1 MKLAA
6 WRIDAALHARTW
18 ATGEG
23 ARLYGGRWNPRGVP
37 CIYAALDPATALL
50 EVAVHK
56 SFAALDATPHVV
68 TRLEIDARHVRA
80 LEASDLPDADW
91 LRPGIVG
98 PAQQAFGAALLA
110 AHVFVSLPSV
120 VVPEARNLIFDPAK
134 AAGRCRVVSQTP
146 LVLDPRLAK
155 SQR

>member
-1 MKLAA
+1 MKLTA
-6 WRIDAALHARTW
+6 WRIDAALHAKNW

-23 ARLYGGRWNPRGVP
+23 ARLYGGRWNPRGMR

-68 TRLEIDARHVRA
+68 TRLELDAKHVHA
-80 LEASDLPDADW
+80 LAAGDVPDAAW
-91 LRPGIVG
+91 LRPGIVA
-98 PAQQAFGAALLA
+98 PEQQAFGAALLA

-120 VVPEARNLIFDPAK
+120 VVAEARNLIFDPAK
-134 AAGRCRVVSQTP
+134 AAGRYRVVSQTP
-146 LVLDPRLAK
+146 LVLDPRLAN

>member
-6 WRIDAALHARTW
+6 WRIDAAVHATSW
-18 ATGEG
+18 TTGEG
-23 ARLYGGRWNPRGVP
+23 ARLYGGRWNPRGMR

-56 SFAALDATPHVV
+56 SFAALDASPHVV
-68 TRLEIDARHVRA
+68 TRLEIDAKHLHA
-80 LEASDLPDADW
+80 LEADDVPDAAW
-91 LRPGIVG
+91 LQPGIVG
-98 PAQQAFGAALLA
+98 AAQQAFGAALLE

-134 AAGRCRVVSQTP
+134 AAGRYRVVSQTK
-146 LVLDPRLAK
+146 LAIDPRLAK